1 MQQLGFRFEPVP
13 AAIAPRSTQLFSCKL
28 DKSGRSFIEIEVKRN
43 SDGTWRRRTADN
55 FHMWCGH
62 GGPFH
67 GAFATFD
74 DALAQCVRTLVSSYR
89 GAVREARDG
98 VQTEAHRSMAR
109 RGLRW
114 LEGLAAEYQI
124 DLDEVGNSA
133 VLESP
138 AEQDMK

>member
-13 AAIAPRSTQLFSCKL
+13 AAIAPGSTQVFYCKL
-28 DKSGRSFIEIEVKRN
+28 DKSGRSFIEIGVKRN
-43 SDGTWRRRTADN
+43 SDGTWSRRTADN

-62 GGPFH
+62 GGPFYA
-67 GAFATFD
+67 AFTTFD
-74 DALAQCVRTLVSSYR
+74 DALAQCVRALVSSYR

-109 RGLRW
+109 HGLRW
-114 LEGLAAEYQI
+114 LEDLASEYQI